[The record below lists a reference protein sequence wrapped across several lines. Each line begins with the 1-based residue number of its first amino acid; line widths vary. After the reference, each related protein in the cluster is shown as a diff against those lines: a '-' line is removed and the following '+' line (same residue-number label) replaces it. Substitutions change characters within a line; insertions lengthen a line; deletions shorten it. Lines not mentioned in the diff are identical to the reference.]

1 MLCTSTP
8 ESADDAAPFLRL
20 PSRERDRERDRE
32 RERAVPLEPRGA
44 VPEAVVVPIVKENT
58 AVCACVG
65 NRREREKQD
74 RLDPFSTGV
83 PNFRP
88 GRGWLLCGREYR
100 GPRLVIMSPQPD
112 R

>member
-8 ESADDAAPFLRL
+8 ESADAAAPFLRL

-44 VPEAVVVPIVKENT
+44 VPEAVVVGIDGNVNT
-58 AVCACVG
+58 AVCACFG
-65 NRREREKQD
+65 KGREKGKKENRD
-74 RLDPFSTGV
+74 RGQSTGV

-88 GRGWLLCGREYR
+88 GGG
-100 GPRLVIMSPQPD
+100 GSTAAPRHD
-112 R
+112 HE